1 MNCAIPQREHA
12 HVTRSRLGDAD
23 QLTELLEL
31 GSPEYL
37 LLRDVRELP
46 LGAHERQAHHP
57 TLHALPKKMEF
68 CINMLRAI
76 VYRIGF

>member
-1 MNCAIPQREHA
+1 MP
-12 HVTRSRLGDAD
+12 TSSRSSWSLDLPSTFFMMSA
-23 QLTELLEL
+23 
-31 GSPEYL
+31 SY
-37 LLRDVRELP
+37 P

-76 VYRIGF
+76 VYGIGF

>member
-12 HVTRSRLGDAD
+12 HVTRSRAD

-37 LLRDVRELP
+37 LHDVRELP

-57 TLHALPKKMEF
+57 TLHALLKKMEF
-68 CINMLRAI
+68 CINMLSAI
-76 VYRIGF
+76 VYGIGF